1 MSLLLRIEAL
11 SRSVLTSFVVAALT
25 AGSVVFLALGPGP
38 TTQYAL
44 LGLALLVLATLGALH
59 AAGSPR
65 VDTHH
70 SCPPAED
77 RRLRGNFRRQHR
89 PDSPGRPMPRAPG
102 TVIGP
107 VPRFCS

>member
-1 MSLLLRIEAL
+1 MSLLSRIHAL
-11 SRSVLTSFVVAALT
+11 SRSVRMSFVVAVLA
-25 AGSVVFLALGPGP
+25 AASVLFVVLGPGP
-38 TTQYAL
+38 TAQYAL
-44 LGLALLVLATLGALH
+44 LGLALLALASLGALH
-59 AAGSPR
+59 AAGIAR

-70 SCPPAED
+70 PGPPAED

-102 TVIGP
+102 AVIGP